1 MEILSCSRRD
11 HPDHRVRF
19 PRQRVSGRGWGALH
33 FLRALFGKWRGF
45 QMTIG
50 KKLYLGFGAILAILL
65 LLFIVNS
72 FAVFRERSARN
83 DSKTALES
91 MAAIESVR
99 YQIMLN
105 RLNLNNFLL
114 SGDPRDEERVT
125 KGLTDIADMLKRGE
139 SQTSSDS
146 VRTSLIQVEGTEQN
160 WADNFAKPLLAKRH
174 QVDSGDATVSDLQ
187 IFYLQKDPG
196 SWLLKSSQILDQ
208 TAQEISKAASETSKS
223 VDRAS
228 SVGFIVTTLGT
239 LLAVFLGGFV
249 AFYTAKSISQPLTH
263 LITVAREIGD
273 SGDLDQNI
281 DIHRNDEIGAL
292 ATTFNNMVAY
302 LKEMAGV
309 SMAVAEGDL
318 TVEVVPRSKRD
329 TLGNAFLR
337 MSHGLQELVR
347 TTRDSAGQVS
357 AGSNQVAG
365 AADESAKVSVQA
377 SSAIEEVTS
386 TMHEMSINVQ
396 NVVKNTQVQAS
407 SVAETSASIEQMVAS
422 IQRVADTAKILL
434 DICHRSR
441 VEVETGIS
449 AMEKTTDGLNR
460 TNASIQS
467 SSEIIGVLGKRVDN
481 IGKIVEVIDDLAEQ
495 TNLLAL
501 NAAIE
506 AARAGEHG
514 LGFAVVADE
523 VRKLA
528 EKSTQS
534 TKEIA
539 ELIQGIQEEARQA
552 VDNMTKS
559 TNMVQEGL
567 LLGLDLNKAF
577 GKISNVVTEVY
588 KFAQEIGAATNE
600 QSNGSSQIAKATTR
614 LTEITQEINS
624 SVEEQAS
631 GAQGVVR
638 AMEKM
643 REMVQQ
649 STSSSTELAA
659 TAEQM
664 SKLSRVLLESMNR
677 FRIERKSSEHKPSWN
692 ERDESEAGS
701 LSEDSYDSDL
711 VRA

>member
-1 MEILSCSRRD
+1 MTIAKRLYAGFGLILGTLFILF
-11 HPDHRVRF
+11 VVNLF
-19 PRQRVSGRGWGALH
+19 AAARQR
-33 FLRALFGKWRGF
+33 
-45 QMTIG
+45 
-50 KKLYLGFGAILAILL
+50 
-65 LLFIVNS
+65 
-72 FAVFRERSARN
+72 SATQE
-83 DSKTALES
+83 STQALES
-91 MAAIESVR
+91 VRTIEAVR
-99 YQIMLN
+99 FQIMQN

-114 SGDPRDEERVT
+114 SGDPRDEEKVN
-125 KGLTDIADMLKRGE
+125 KGMTDIADTLKRSEAQIGND
-139 SQTSSDS
+139 TL
-146 VRTSLIQVEGTEQN
+146 RMALIQVESTESS
-160 WADNFAKPLLAKRH
+160 WADNFSKPLLAKRH

-187 IFYLQKDPG
+187 IFYLQKDPA
-196 SWLLKSSQILDQ
+196 SWLTKSSAVLDQ
-208 TAQEISKAASETSKS
+208 SSAEITKSLLETTKS
-223 VDRAS
+223 ADSARTLS
-228 SVGFIVTTLGT
+228 MVGTTLGT
-239 LLAVFLGGFV
+239 LFAILAGALV
-249 AFYTAKSISQPLTH
+249 AFKTAKSISEPLTH

-329 TLGNAFLR
+329 TLGNAFVR
-337 MSHGLQELVR
+337 MSHGLQDLVR

-407 SVAETSASIEQMVAS
+407 SVAETSASIDQMVTS
-422 IQRVADTAKILL
+422 IQRVADTARVLL
-434 DICHRSR
+434 DIANRSR
-441 VEVETGIS
+441 EEVVTGIQT
-449 AMEKTTDGLNR
+449 MEKATDGLNR
-460 TNASIQS
+460 TNKAIQS
-467 SSEIIGVLGKRVDN
+467 SAEIINVLGHRADD
-481 IGKIVEVIDDLAEQ
+481 IGKIIEVIDDLAEQ

-539 ELIQGIQEEARQA
+539 ELIQSIQREARQA
-552 VDNMTKS
+552 VENMERS
-559 TNMVQEGL
+559 TRIVEEGL
-567 LLGLDLNKAF
+567 SLGNELGTALH
-577 GKISNVVTEVY
+577 KISNVVTEVY
-588 KFAQEIGAATNE
+588 KFSQEIGAATNE
-600 QSNGSSQIAKATTR
+600 QSVGSAQIAKATGR

-624 SVEEQAS
+624 AVEEQAS
-631 GAQGVVR
+631 GAQAVVR
-638 AMEKM
+638 AMDKM
-643 REMVQQ
+643 RELVQQ
-649 STSSSTELAA
+649 SASSSTELSAA
-659 TAEQM
+659 AEQM
-664 SKLSRVLLESMNR
+664 LKLSRNLLDSMDRFVLERANNSRPQREHGSRRGHESTRSQEFEYAEMAR
-677 FRIERKSSEHKPSWN
+677 S
-692 ERDESEAGS
+692 
-701 LSEDSYDSDL
+701 
-711 VRA
+711 

>member
-1 MEILSCSRRD
+1 
-11 HPDHRVRF
+11 
-19 PRQRVSGRGWGALH
+19 
-33 FLRALFGKWRGF
+33 
-45 QMTIG
+45 MTIG
-50 KKLYLGFGAILAILL
+50 KKLYSGFGAVLL
-65 LLFIVNS
+65 LVLIVFVVNLS
-72 FAVFRERSARN
+72 AIFREHSVR
-83 DSKTALES
+83 DK
-91 MAAIESVR
+91 AASTTTTVETIASVR
-99 YQIMLN
+99 YQMMEA
-105 RLNLNNFLL
+105 RLDLRNFLL
-114 SGDPRDEERVT
+114 SGDPRVEAQMNKQEADLMDYLAKAEATTDTDILRNA
-125 KGLTDIADMLKRGE
+125 LTDVAA
-139 SQTSSDS
+139 
-146 VRTSLIQVEGTEQN
+146 TEEDWNQ
-160 WADNFAKPLLAKRH
+160 NFAQPLIAKRH
-174 QVDSGDATVSDLQ
+174 QVDAGNSTVADLQ
-187 IFYLQKDPG
+187 VIYLEKNPG
-196 SWLLKSSQILDQ
+196 SYVGKSARELEDANNQIEHSLDV
-208 TAQEISKAASETSKS
+208 ANASTK
-223 VDRAS
+223 RAS
-228 SVGFIVTTLGT
+228 NISTIGSSLGMIIAV
-239 LLAVFLGGFV
+239 LLGLGI
-249 AFYTAKSISQPLTH
+249 AYYTAKSITEPLDH
-263 LITVAREIGD
+263 LIEVAHEIG
-273 SGDLDQNI
+273 SAGDLDHKI
-281 DIHRNDEIGAL
+281 DIHRQDEIGRL
-292 ATTFNNMVAY
+292 ADNFRSMVSH
-302 LKEMAGV
+302 LKRMAGV
-309 SMAVAEGDL
+309 SAAVAKGEL
-318 TVEVVPRSKRD
+318 AVEVEPLSKRD
-329 TLGNAFLR
+329 TMASAFSQMSRGLR
-337 MSHGLQELVR
+337 EIVR
-347 TTRDSAGQVS
+347 RVRDTAGQVS
-357 AGSNQVAG
+357 AGATQM
-365 AADESAKVSVQA
+365 AAASEESAKVSVQA
-377 SSAIEEVTS
+377 ASAIDEVTS

-552 VDNMTKS
+552 VDNMTTS
-559 TNMVQEGL
+559 TDMVQEGL

-643 REMVQQ
+643 RELVQQ

-677 FRIERKSSEHKPSWN
+677 FRIERKSTERNRSWSERN
-692 ERDESEAGS
+692 ETEADS

>member
-1 MEILSCSRRD
+1 
-11 HPDHRVRF
+11 
-19 PRQRVSGRGWGALH
+19 
-33 FLRALFGKWRGF
+33 
-45 QMTIG
+45 MTIG
-50 KKLYLGFGAILAILL
+50 KKLYFGFGAVLVILVA
-65 LLFIVNS
+65 LFLVNI
-72 FAVFRERSARN
+72 FAGFKERSARA
-83 DSKTALES
+83 DASTALAS
-91 MAAIESVR
+91 VRTIEAVR

-114 SGDPRDEERVT
+114 SGDPRDEDKVSH
-125 KGLTDIADMLKRGE
+125 GLTDISEIIKRGE
-139 SQTSSDS
+139 SQSGSES
-146 VRTSLIQVEGTEQN
+146 LRTALIQVESTETS

-187 IFYLQKDPG
+187 IFYLQKDPA
-196 SWLLKSSQILDQ
+196 SWLTKSSSVLDQ
-208 TAQEISKAASETSKS
+208 TNVDIGKSLDETSTS
-223 VDRAS
+223 AARAS
-228 SVGFIVTTLGT
+228 NISVSMTTGGT
-239 LLAVFLGGFV
+239 LLALLVGIGV
-249 AFYTAKSISQPLTH
+249 ALYTARSITEPLTH
-263 LITVAREIGD
+263 LMTVAREIGD

-337 MSHGLQELVR
+337 MSHGLQDLVR

-407 SVAETSASIEQMVAS
+407 SVAETSASIDQMVTS
-422 IQRVADTAKILL
+422 IQRVADTAKVLL
-434 DICHRSR
+434 DIANRSR
-441 VEVETGIS
+441 EEVMTGIKT
-449 AMEKTTDGLNR
+449 MEKATDGLNR
-460 TNASIQS
+460 TNVAIQS
-467 SSEIIGVLGKRVDN
+467 SAEIINVLGHRADD
-481 IGKIVEVIDDLAEQ
+481 IGKIIEVIDDLAEQ

-539 ELIQGIQEEARQA
+539 DLIQSIQREARQA
-552 VDNMTKS
+552 VENMERS
-559 TNMVQEGL
+559 TRIVEEGL
-567 LLGLDLNKAF
+567 TLGNDLGSALH
-577 GKISNVVTEVY
+577 KISNVVTEVY
-588 KFAQEIGAATNE
+588 KFSQEIGAATNE
-600 QSNGSSQIAKATTR
+600 QSIGSSQIAKATSR
-614 LTEITQEINS
+614 LTEITQEIS
-624 SVEEQAS
+624 SAVEEQAS
-631 GAQGVVR
+631 GAQAVVR
-638 AMEKM
+638 AMDKM
-643 REMVQQ
+643 RELVQQ
-649 STSSSTELAA
+649 SASSSTELSAA
-659 TAEQM
+659 AEQM
-664 SKLSRVLLESMNR
+664 LKLSRNLLDSMDRFILDRSSQARARREAHGSRRSGESQ
-677 FRIERKSSEHKPSWN
+677 
-692 ERDESEAGS
+692 
-701 LSEDSYDSDL
+701 
-711 VRA
+711 RAQEPEYAELARS

>member
-1 MEILSCSRRD
+1 
-11 HPDHRVRF
+11 
-19 PRQRVSGRGWGALH
+19 
-33 FLRALFGKWRGF
+33 
-45 QMTIG
+45 MTIG
-50 KKLYLGFGAILAILL
+50 KKLYMGFGAIVGFLSV
-65 LLFIVNS
+65 LFIVNIIAG
-72 FAVFRERSARN
+72 FKERSARA
-83 DSKTALES
+83 DATAALES
-91 MAAIESVR
+91 VRTVESVR

-105 RLNLNNFLL
+105 RLNMNNFLL
-114 SGDPRDEERVT
+114 SGDPRDEEKVS
-125 KGLTDIADMLKRGE
+125 KGLTDIVDLLKRGE
-139 SQTSSDS
+139 SQGNNEA
-146 VRTSLIQVEGTEQN
+146 VRTALIQVESTEAS
-160 WADNFAKPLLAKRH
+160 WADNFAKPLMAKRH

-187 IFYLQKDPG
+187 IFYLQKDPA
-196 SWLLKSSQILDQ
+196 SWLTKSSSVLDQ
-208 TAQEISKAASETSKS
+208 SNSKINKFLEETS
-223 VDRAS
+223 AS
-228 SVGFIVTTLGT
+228 ASRMSTFSTWATTLGT
-239 LLAVFLGGFV
+239 FLAVLAGGLIAV
-249 AFYTAKSISQPLTH
+249 YTAKSITEPLTH

-309 SMAVAEGDL
+309 SMSVAEGDL

-407 SVAETSASIEQMVAS
+407 SVAETSASIDQMVTS
-422 IQRVADTAKILL
+422 IQRVADTAKVLL
-434 DICHRSR
+434 DIANRSR
-441 VEVETGIS
+441 EEVVTGIQT
-449 AMEKTTDGLNR
+449 MEKTTDGLNR
-460 TNASIQS
+460 TNQAIQS
-467 SSEIIGVLGKRVDN
+467 SAEIINILGHRADD
-481 IGKIVEVIDDLAEQ
+481 IGKIIEVIDDLAEQ

-539 ELIQGIQEEARQA
+539 DLIQSIQREARQA
-552 VDNMTKS
+552 VENMERS
-559 TNMVQEGL
+559 TRIVEEGL
-567 LLGLDLNKAF
+567 SLGNDLGSALH
-577 GKISNVVTEVY
+577 KISNVVTEVY
-588 KFAQEIGAATNE
+588 KFSQEIGAATNE
-600 QSNGSSQIAKATTR
+600 QSVGSAQIAKATSR

-624 SVEEQAS
+624 AVEEQAS
-631 GAQGVVR
+631 GAQAVVR
-638 AMEKM
+638 AMDKM
-643 REMVQQ
+643 RELVQQ
-649 STSSSTELAA
+649 SASSSTELSAA
-659 TAEQM
+659 AEQM
-664 SKLSRVLLESMNR
+664 LKLSRNLLDSMDRFVLDRTAPVQSRRGDTYRQRRGSESRRDQELEYAEVTRS
-677 FRIERKSSEHKPSWN
+677 
-692 ERDESEAGS
+692 
-701 LSEDSYDSDL
+701 
-711 VRA
+711 

>member
-1 MEILSCSRRD
+1 
-11 HPDHRVRF
+11 
-19 PRQRVSGRGWGALH
+19 
-33 FLRALFGKWRGF
+33 
-45 QMTIG
+45 MTIG
-50 KKLYLGFGAILAILL
+50 KKLYAGFGLILAVLL
-65 LLFIVNS
+65 LLFIVNL
-72 FAVFRERSARN
+72 FAGWKERSAR
-83 DSKTALES
+83 DDAGKAVES
-91 MAAIESVR
+91 VSTVESVR
-99 YQIMLN
+99 SLIMLN
-105 RLNLNNFLL
+105 RLNMNNFLL
-114 SGDPRDEERVT
+114 SGDPRDEEKVN
-125 KGLTDIADMLKRGE
+125 KGLIDIIDQIKRGE
-139 SQTSSDS
+139 SNASSEA
-146 VRTSLIQVEGTEQN
+146 VRTALIQVESTEAS
-160 WADNFAKPLLAKRH
+160 WADNFAKPLIAKRH

-187 IFYLQKDPG
+187 IFYLQKDPS
-196 SWLLKSSQILDQ
+196 SWLTKSSVVLDQSNADITKFLDQ
-208 TAQEISKAASETSKS
+208 TTKSANTASAVS
-223 VDRAS
+223 A
-228 SVGFIVTTLGT
+228 FVTIGGT
-239 LLAVFLGGFV
+239 LLALVAGGFV
-249 AFYTAKSISQPLTH
+249 AVWTAKSITEPLTH

-302 LKEMAGV
+302 LKEMASV

-407 SVAETSASIEQMVAS
+407 SVAETSASIDQMVTS
-422 IQRVADTAKILL
+422 IQRVADTAKVLL
-434 DICHRSR
+434 DIANRSR
-441 VEVETGIS
+441 EEVQQGI
-449 AMEKTTDGLNR
+449 AKMERATDGLNR
-460 TNASIQS
+460 TNTAIQTS
-467 SSEIIGVLGKRVDN
+467 AEIIGVLGRRADD
-481 IGKIVEVIDDLAEQ
+481 IGKIIEVIDDLAEQ

-539 ELIQGIQEEARQA
+539 DLIQSIQREARQA
-552 VDNMTKS
+552 VENMERS
-559 TNMVQEGL
+559 TRIVEEGL
-567 LLGLDLNKAF
+567 NLGNELGSALH
-577 GKISNVVTEVY
+577 KISNVVTEVY
-588 KFAQEIGAATNE
+588 KFSQEIGAATNE
-600 QSNGSSQIAKATTR
+600 QSVGSSQIAKATSR

-624 SVEEQAS
+624 AVEEQAS
-631 GAQGVVR
+631 GAQAVVR
-638 AMEKM
+638 AMDKM
-643 REMVQQ
+643 RELVQQ
-649 STSSSTELAA
+649 SASSSTELSAA
-659 TAEQM
+659 AEQM
-664 SKLSRVLLESMNR
+664 LKLSRNLLDSMDRFVLDRANQQHPRRGESYGKR
-677 FRIERKSSEHKPSWN
+677 RGAESARSQ
-692 ERDESEAGS
+692 ESEYA
-701 LSEDSYDSDL
+701 EL
-711 VRA
+711 VRS

>member
-1 MEILSCSRRD
+1 
-11 HPDHRVRF
+11 
-19 PRQRVSGRGWGALH
+19 
-33 FLRALFGKWRGF
+33 
-45 QMTIG
+45 MTIG
-50 KKLYLGFGAILAILL
+50 KRLYIGFGVILGILG
-65 LLFIVNS
+65 LLFLVNII
-72 FAVFRERSARN
+72 AGFREQSARK
-83 DSKTALES
+83 DAKGALDNVS
-91 MAAIESVR
+91 VVESVR

-105 RLNLNNFLL
+105 RHNMDNFLL
-114 SGDPRDEERVT
+114 SGDPRDEEKVN
-125 KGLTDIADMLKRGE
+125 KGFGDINDLIKRGE
-139 SQTSSDS
+139 AQTTSDD
-146 VRTSLIQVEGTEQN
+146 VKTALIQVESTEAS

-187 IFYLQKDPG
+187 IFYLQKDPA
-196 SWLLKSSQILDQ
+196 SWLTKSSVVLDE
-208 TAQEISKAASETSKS
+208 TRSKIIKSHDESDASAT
-223 VDRAS
+223 RAS
-228 SVGFIVTTLGT
+228 YLSFGVTTVGT
-239 LLAVFLGGFV
+239 LIALLFGVGA
-249 AFYTAKSISQPLTH
+249 AYKTAKSISEPLTH

-302 LKEMAGV
+302 LKEMANV
-309 SMAVAEGDL
+309 SMSVAEGDL

-407 SVAETSASIEQMVAS
+407 SVAETSASIDQMVTS
-422 IQRVADTAKILL
+422 IQRVADTAKVLL
-434 DICHRSR
+434 DIANRSR
-441 VEVETGIS
+441 EEVVTGIQT
-449 AMEKTTDGLNR
+449 MEKATDGLNR
-460 TNASIQS
+460 TNKAIQS
-467 SSEIIGVLGKRVDN
+467 SAEIINILGHRADD
-481 IGKIVEVIDDLAEQ
+481 IGKIIEVIDDLAEQ

-539 ELIQGIQEEARQA
+539 DLIQSIQREARQA
-552 VDNMTKS
+552 VENMERS
-559 TNMVQEGL
+559 TRIVEEGL
-567 LLGLDLNKAF
+567 SLGNELGTALH
-577 GKISNVVTEVY
+577 KISNVVTEVY
-588 KFAQEIGAATNE
+588 KFSQEIGAATNE
-600 QSNGSSQIAKATTR
+600 QSVGSSQIAKATSR

-624 SVEEQAS
+624 AVEEQAS
-631 GAQGVVR
+631 GAQAVVR
-638 AMEKM
+638 AMDKM
-643 REMVQQ
+643 RELVQQ
-649 STSSSTELAA
+649 SASSSTELSAA
-659 TAEQM
+659 AEQM
-664 SKLSRVLLESMNR
+664 LKLSRNLLDSMDRFVLDRSAQGRGRHAHQEDNAPRRGHHNSSR
-677 FRIERKSSEHKPSWN
+677 ER
-692 ERDESEAGS
+692 ESEYA
-701 LSEDSYDSDL
+701 EL
-711 VRA
+711 VRS